1 MASIATRDAYGEALA
16 ELGAVNENIVV
27 LEADLSKSTKTSDFK
42 KVYPERFFNMG
53 IAEQN
58 MIGTAAGF
66 AAAGKTPFAS
76 TFAVFAA
83 GRAYDQ
89 IRNSI
94 AYPNLNVKIAATHAG
109 LTVGEDG
116 GSHQMLE
123 DIALMRALPNM
134 TVIVP
139 ADGIETKQVIKAA
152 AELEGPVYIRLGRP
166 KVPVL
171 FGDDYKFE
179 IGKGV
184 VLKEGTDVTLIGT
197 GIMVSKA
204 MEAAELLAAEGISA
218 AVVNISTIKP
228 LDAELIIAQ
237 AQKTGAVVTCEEHTI
252 CGGLGSAVAEV
263 LVENCPVPMAR
274 VGVEDKFGESGL
286 PDELLEK
293 YYNLLATFCRQKVAQ
308 KPHGDKFSGSSL
320 IVGKTDAS
328 ALLLREKV
336 SVF

>member
-1 MASIATRDAYGEALA
+1 MANIATRDAYGQALA
-16 ELGAVNENIVV
+16 ELGALNDKVVV
-27 LEADLSKSTKTSDFK
+27 LDADLSKSTKTNDFK
-42 KVYPERFFNMG
+42 KVFPERFFNMG

-58 MIGTAAGF
+58 LLGTAAGF
-66 AAAGKTPFAS
+66 AAAGKIPFAS
-76 TFAVFAA
+76 SFAVFAV

-94 AYPNLNVKIAATHAG
+94 AYPKLNVKIAATHAG

-139 ADGIETKQVIKAA
+139 ADGVETKQVIMAA
-152 AELEGPVYIRLGRP
+152 AAYDGPVYIRLGRP

-171 FGDDYKFE
+171 FDESYQFE

-184 VLKEGTDVTLIGT
+184 VLKDGADVTLVAA

-204 MEAAELLAAEGISA
+204 MEAAEALAADGISA

-228 LDAELIIAQ
+228 LDQQLIIEM
-237 AQKTGAVVTCEEHTI
+237 AQKTGAMVACEEHNI
-252 CGGLGSAVAEV
+252 YGGLGSAVAEV
-263 LVENCPVPMAR
+263 LVEHCPVPMAR
-274 VGVEDKFGESGL
+274 VGVEDSFGESGL

-293 YYNLLATFCRQKVAQ
+293 YGLTAANIA
-308 KPHGDKFSGSSL
+308 DKARAVISR
-320 IVGKTDAS
+320 K
-328 ALLLREKV
+328 
-336 SVF
+336 

>member
-42 KVYPERFFNMG
+42 KVYPERHFNMG

-58 MIGTAAGF
+58 MLGVAAGF
-66 AAAGKTPFAS
+66 AAAGKIPFAS
-76 TFAVFAA
+76 SFAVFAT

-139 ADGIETKQVIKAA
+139 ADGIETKQAIKAA
-152 AELEGPVYIRLGRP
+152 AEYEGPVYIRMGRP

-171 FGDDYKFE
+171 FDDNYTFE

-184 VLKEGTDVTLIGT
+184 VLKEGTDVTLVGT

-204 MEAAELLAAEGISA
+204 VEAAELLAAEGISA

-228 LDAELIIAQ
+228 LDAELIVAQ
-237 AQKTGAVVTCEEHTI
+237 AQKTGAIVTCEEHNI
-252 CGGLGSAVAEV
+252 YGGLGSAVAEV

-274 VGVEDKFGESGL
+274 VGVADKFGESGL

-293 YYNLLATFCRQKVAQ
+293 YGLTAANIAAQ
-308 KPHGDKFSGSSL
+308 AKAVIAK
-320 IVGKTDAS
+320 K
-328 ALLLREKV
+328 
-336 SVF
+336 

>member
-1 MASIATRDAYGEALA
+1 MANIATRDAYGQALA
-16 ELGAVNENIVV
+16 ELGALNDKVVV
-27 LEADLSKSTKTSDFK
+27 LDADLSKSTKTNDFK

-58 MIGTAAGF
+58 LLGTAAGF
-66 AAAGKTPFAS
+66 AAAGKIPFAS
-76 TFAVFAA
+76 SFAVFAV

-94 AYPNLNVKIAATHAG
+94 AYPKLNVKIAATHAG

-139 ADGIETKQVIKAA
+139 ADGVETKQVIMAA
-152 AELEGPVYIRLGRP
+152 AKYVGPVYIRLGRP

-171 FGDDYKFE
+171 FDETYKFE

-184 VLKEGTDVTLIGT
+184 VLKEGTDVTLVAT

-204 MEAAELLAAEGISA
+204 VEAAEALAAEGISA

-228 LDAELIIAQ
+228 LDNALITEM
-237 AQKTGAVVTCEEHTI
+237 AQKTGAVVTCEEHNI
-252 CGGLGSAVAEV
+252 YGGLGSAVAEV

-274 VGVEDKFGESGL
+274 VGVEDSFGESGL
-286 PDELLEK
+286 PDQLLEK
-293 YYNLLATFCRQKVAQ
+293 YGLTAANIA
-308 KPHGDKFSGSSL
+308 DKAKAV
-320 IVGKTDAS
+320 IARK
-328 ALLLREKV
+328 
-336 SVF
+336 

>member
-228 LDAELIIAQ
+228 LDDELIIAQ

-293 YYNLLATFCRQKVAQ
+293 YGL
-308 KPHGDKFSGSSL
+308 S
-320 IVGKTDAS
+320 AS
-328 ALLLREKV
+328 NIAAKAKAV
-336 SVF
+336 IAKK

>member
-42 KVYPERFFNMG
+42 KVYPERHFNMG

-58 MIGTAAGF
+58 MLGVAAGF
-66 AAAGKTPFAS
+66 AAAGKIPFAS
-76 TFAVFAA
+76 SFAVFAS

-139 ADGIETKQVIKAA
+139 ADGIETKQAIKAA
-152 AELEGPVYIRLGRP
+152 AEYEGPVYIRMGCP

-171 FGDDYKFE
+171 FDDNYTFE

-184 VLKEGTDVTLIGT
+184 VLKEGTDVTLVGT

-204 MEAAELLAAEGISA
+204 VEAAELLAAEGISA

-228 LDAELIIAQ
+228 LDAELIVAQ
-237 AQKTGAVVTCEEHTI
+237 AQKTGAIVTCEEHNI
-252 CGGLGSAVAEV
+252 YGGLGSAVAEV

-274 VGVEDKFGESGL
+274 VGVADKFGESGL

-293 YYNLLATFCRQKVAQ
+293 YGLTAANIAAQ
-308 KPHGDKFSGSSL
+308 AKAVIAK
-320 IVGKTDAS
+320 K
-328 ALLLREKV
+328 
-336 SVF
+336 

>member
-42 KVYPERFFNMG
+42 KVYPERHFNMG

-58 MIGTAAGF
+58 MLGVAAGF
-66 AAAGKTPFAS
+66 AAAGKIPFAS
-76 TFAVFAA
+76 SFAVFAT

-139 ADGIETKQVIKAA
+139 ADGIETKQAVKAA
-152 AELEGPVYIRLGRP
+152 AEYEGPVYIRMGRP

-171 FGDDYKFE
+171 FDDNYTFE

-184 VLKEGTDVTLIGT
+184 VLKEGTDVTLVGT

-204 MEAAELLAAEGISA
+204 VEAAELLAAEGISA

-237 AQKTGAVVTCEEHTI
+237 AQKTGAIVTCEEHNI
-252 CGGLGSAVAEV
+252 YGGLGSAVAEV

-274 VGVEDKFGESGL
+274 VGVADKFGESGL

-293 YYNLLATFCRQKVAQ
+293 HGLTAANIAAQ
-308 KPHGDKFSGSSL
+308 AKAVIARK
-320 IVGKTDAS
+320 
-328 ALLLREKV
+328 
-336 SVF
+336 